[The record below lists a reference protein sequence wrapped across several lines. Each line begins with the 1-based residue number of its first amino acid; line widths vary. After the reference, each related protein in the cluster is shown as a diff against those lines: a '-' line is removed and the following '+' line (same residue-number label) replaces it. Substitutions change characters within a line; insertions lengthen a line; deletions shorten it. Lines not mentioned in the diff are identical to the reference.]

1 MSVLTNQTNINET
14 SYQFIKSGGASTL
27 TTVNPYAS
35 ISVINTD
42 QINID
47 GVRVDGSTA
56 SGGQLLVNGVAVATV
71 NQNVSSIANWAQY
84 PAVSSITFATGG
96 GSGGAITMNTG
107 NFSTLNV
114 SSINGVL
121 PQGSVYVDGNS
132 YSSGGDI
139 SLPTSNVTVLVSTAA
154 SYTFVNGHAYTFSAP
169 TSLTPVS
176 YTGTGYF
183 RLGIEPTAVFGGN
196 SNVNRASITPYLNGQ
211 VYSQGL
217 GLTQIINGNFYARSN
232 FVSPLAVWA
241 YVNPGG
247 VANLLMSA
255 GINAGSSDVL
265 LIQDLGA
272 QIEH

>member
-1 MSVLTNQTNINET
+1 MSVNQNQVAVNSGANLFVTTGNLSTPTT
-14 SYQFIKSGGASTL
+14 S
-27 TTVNPYAS
+27 NPYAS
-35 ISVINTD
+35 IGVLTTD

-121 PQGSVYVDGNS
+121 PQGSVYVDGNL

-139 SLPTSNVTVLVSTAA
+139 SLTTSNVTVLVSTAA
-154 SYTFVNGHAYTFSAP
+154 SYTFVNGHAYTFASP
-169 TSLTPVS
+169 TTLTPVS

-183 RLGIEPTAVFGGN
+183 RLGIEPTTVFGGN
-196 SNVNRASITPYLNGQ
+196 SNVNRASTTPYLNGQ

-217 GLTQIINGNFYARSN
+217 GLTQIVNGNYYARSN
-232 FVSPLAVWA
+232 FTSPLAVWA

-247 VANLLMSA
+247 VSNLLMSA
-255 GINAGSSDVL
+255 SINAGASDIL